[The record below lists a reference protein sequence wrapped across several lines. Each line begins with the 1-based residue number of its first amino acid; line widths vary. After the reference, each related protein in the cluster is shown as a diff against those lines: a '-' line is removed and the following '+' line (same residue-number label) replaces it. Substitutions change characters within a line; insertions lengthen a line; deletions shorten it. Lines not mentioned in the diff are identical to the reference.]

1 MKGLTLFRMIAAMP
15 LLFAASIVNADPIT
29 GGSND
34 PLYIVSLADANFDD
48 AMTGM
53 TASNIALGGYVR
65 DSGNAGTIDLG
76 DGQSVELTDANGDS
90 PYLHTRTASSYTW
103 WHGMGTQFI
112 GTNTNT
118 ITLDFLNMNIV
129 GFSFSISA
137 VSSGYRAWVGAS
149 AVDNNGAPLASIAQT
164 SWFGGLAGEG
174 ARRIGVY
181 VADGSKACSS
191 ISQVVVDPISTWGI
205 GDMTFYTNPDCATS
219 VPEPGTLA
227 LLGMGLFGIGAMRRR
242 QMSAKRV

>member
-1 MKGLTLFRMIAAMP
+1 MKGITLFRMFAAMP
-15 LLFAASIVNADPIT
+15 LLFAAFTVNADPIT

-34 PLYIVSLADANFDD
+34 PLYIVSLADADFDD

-53 TASNIALGGYVR
+53 TASNIALGGYVNN
-65 DSGNAGTIDLG
+65 GGAAGSIDLG
-76 DGQSVELTDANGDS
+76 SGQSVAVSDANGNS
-90 PYLHTRTASSYTW
+90 PQLRTRTGSSYTW
-103 WHGMGTQFI
+103 WHGMDNQFLGTH
-112 GTNTNT
+112 TNT
-118 ITLDFLNMNIV
+118 ITLDFQNMNIV

-137 VSSGYRAWVGAS
+137 ISSGYRAWVGAT
-149 AVDNNGAPLASIAQT
+149 AVDNHGGPLASIART
-164 SWFGGLAGEG
+164 NWFGGLANEG
-174 ARRIGVY
+174 AKRIGVY

-227 LLGMGLFGIGAMRRR
+227 LLGLGLFGIGAMRRR
-242 QMSAKRV
+242 QTAVKNA